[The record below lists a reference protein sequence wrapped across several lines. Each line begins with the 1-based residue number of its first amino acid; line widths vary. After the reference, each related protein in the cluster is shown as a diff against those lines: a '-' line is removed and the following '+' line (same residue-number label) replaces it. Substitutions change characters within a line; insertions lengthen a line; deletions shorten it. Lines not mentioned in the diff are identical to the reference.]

1 MQVLCFDSHVVVCG
15 TLQIKDVK
23 MLDWP
28 LVAIMSL
35 TSDGSYPHLVLQ
47 AKRDMRPADKEA
59 LSVYGEEPADDKTL
73 PSVGAHPSSKLHL
86 HHSAIMQVAPH
97 ILVEHHQP
105 ARSISVFNSLLESQ
119 PACLPLVLQLSTT
132 PTRTAP
138 CPSPFPPSCQSSK
151 AVLVGGC

>member
-1 MQVLCFDSHVVVCG
+1 MCFNSHVVVCG
-15 TLQIKDVK
+15 NLQFKGVK

-73 PSVGAHPSSKLHL
+73 P
-86 HHSAIMQVAPH
+86 
-97 ILVEHHQP
+97 
-105 ARSISVFNSLLESQ
+105 F
-119 PACLPLVLQLSTT
+119 CW
-132 PTRTAP
+132 
-138 CPSPFPPSCQSSK
+138 CSPK
-151 AVLVGGC
+151 